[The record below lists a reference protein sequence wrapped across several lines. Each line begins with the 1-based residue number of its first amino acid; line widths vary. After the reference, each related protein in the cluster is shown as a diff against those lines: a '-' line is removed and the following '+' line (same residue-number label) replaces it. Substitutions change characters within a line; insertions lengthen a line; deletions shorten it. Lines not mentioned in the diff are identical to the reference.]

1 MNIDSTTLN
10 KVNAFRTAFAAI
22 CKAALPHMA
31 ANAYHGDLLYDAATA
46 AALDTEGRVYI
57 LVREVGTFTY
67 AHVDDAINHLYKTDG
82 VAVLKVKRGFFDS
95 FRVQEVYNKDAG
107 FMRDA

>member
-1 MNIDSTTLN
+1 MKIDTAILN
-10 KVNAFRTAFAAI
+10 KDQAFRTAFAAI

-31 ANAYHGDLLYDAATA
+31 DNAYHGDLLYDAATA
-46 AALDTEGRVYI
+46 AALEIEDRVFI

-82 VAVLKVKRGFFDS
+82 VAVLKVTRGLFDS
-95 FRVQEVYNKDAG
+95 FRVREVYNKDAG